1 MKVLYYT
8 PGWPVSDFSNGIVSY
23 LNFLLPSLR
32 QRGVD
37 PLLVAGEI
45 GASHEGDARAI
56 RRSNR
61 SVDQVIE
68 LARRLAY
75 RLSPSLASDLSFRA
89 HLYLAGR
96 DLRRKGTIDLVEME
110 ESFGVA
116 AALAAGASAPLIV
129 RLHGPAFLTR
139 PPNQDSTDPS
149 LADLVRREGQLIA
162 RADGISSPARDV
174 LDRVRGHYSL
184 PLRDAVVIPNPG
196 PVPSKA
202 DEWRLEDAEAG
213 NIVFIGRFDR
223 LKGADVAVKAFADL
237 LRTHP
242 WVRLTLVGED
252 VGWTDEQ
259 GRHWNTSSFISAH
272 LGSARENV
280 RVLGRVPNQELPSIR
295 RRAIAVVHPSRY
307 EVLGIAAL
315 EACAQG
321 VPLVVSAVGGLAEII
336 RHNQTGLLSPPGD
349 HLALADCLR
358 QLINNPAR
366 SAEMGA
372 AALMDYKQRFT
383 PEVVAQQTLSF
394 YKEVLARH
402 ARKTA

>member
-45 GASHEGDARAI
+45 GASHQGDARVI
-56 RRSNR
+56 RRSDR

-68 LARRLAY
+68 LSRRLVY
-75 RLSPSLASDLSFRA
+75 RISPSLASDLSFRA
-89 HLYLAGR
+89 QLYLAGR
-96 DLRRKGTIDLVEME
+96 ELRRKGSIDLVEME

-139 PPNQDSTDPS
+139 PPNGASTDPS
-149 LADLVRREGQLIA
+149 LADIVRREGRLIA
-162 RADGISSPARDV
+162 CADGISAPSRDV
-174 LDRVRGHYSL
+174 LERVRSRYSL

-196 PVPSKA
+196 PVPSKSN
-202 DEWRLEDAEAG
+202 EWRLEDAEPG
-213 NIVFIGRFDR
+213 NILFVGRFDR

-242 WVRLTLVGED
+242 WVHLTLVGED
-252 VGWTDEQ
+252 VGWTDDH
-259 GRHWNTSSFISAH
+259 GGHWTSSSFLSAH
-272 LGSARENV
+272 LGSAMEKV
-280 RVLGRVPNQELPSIR
+280 RVLGRVPNHELPSIR
-295 RRAIAVVHPSRY
+295 RRASVVIHPSRY

-321 VPLVVSAVGGLAEII
+321 VPLVVSAVGGLAEVVH
-336 RHNQTGLLSPPGD
+336 HNQTGLLSPPGD

-358 QLINNPAR
+358 QLISNPAR
-366 SAEMGA
+366 SAGMGA
-372 AALMDYKQRFT
+372 AALVDYKQRFT

-394 YKEVLARH
+394 YREVLARH